1 MDSLNKIFEI
11 LNSALREIRHAT
23 TVKARITTQ
32 ITKFDR
38 VRIFNDRFLAATIIV
53 NQTLDKLTV
62 FRYQIFILN
71 QNNSFSFELV
81 AHGNRTIDTPASF
94 DKKLEIFNNNNSTV
108 LSKLPTTRIV
118 IPEDICT
125 EDVIADE
132 FIKAFNLMTLNI
144 YNLERMVYPE
154 RTYTEDVED
163 IEPIFSNP
171 VLFDTIYDIIKAAFE
186 EIDIM
191 IYNDKAS
198 FRFSLSRIPKQEC
211 GFWMVG
217 TIECMEVYWL
227 RPEFSYL
234 INVSIESEDKLT
246 IEFNAFQ
253 EETSKQKYEK
263 VHEFNTRMLFKQK
276 RIKPE
281 DFNTKIVVDY
291 FFEVLK
297 DHQTGYD

>member
-132 FIKAFNLMTLNI
+132 FII
-144 YNLERMVYPE
+144 
-154 RTYTEDVED
+154 
-163 IEPIFSNP
+163 
-171 VLFDTIYDIIKAAFE
+171 
-186 EIDIM
+186 
-191 IYNDKAS
+191 
-198 FRFSLSRIPKQEC
+198 
-211 GFWMVG
+211 
-217 TIECMEVYWL
+217 
-227 RPEFSYL
+227 
-234 INVSIESEDKLT
+234 
-246 IEFNAFQ
+246 
-253 EETSKQKYEK
+253 
-263 VHEFNTRMLFKQK
+263 
-276 RIKPE
+276 
-281 DFNTKIVVDY
+281 
-291 FFEVLK
+291 
-297 DHQTGYD
+297 